1 MKFGSVIATESE
13 LRVFCDRFRDANC
26 GYSTF
31 HGMETFRHI
40 IHGHEVWTIQ
50 RGAGEI
56 RAAAATQELIKA
68 FRVGAILNFGV
79 CGGLAEDIPLAEPLI
94 VSNVIHY
101 DYDVSAVDGCVPA
114 RYEQYPTIYIPANLR
129 FVYTAADANPGIH
142 RVTCA
147 SGDKFLARAEDKR
160 NLRARFETAQIC
172 DMEAA
177 GILLTANMWNVPAL
191 LIKAVSDGVTGGV
204 EESHKTFSR
213 AANSCL
219 DALDNFLSKV
229 KGDDLFES
237 NWNCPQD

>member
-1 MKFGSVIATESE
+1 MRFGLVIATESE
-13 LRVFCDRFRDANC
+13 LRVFHDRFREAI
-26 GYSTF
+26 GSYATYQ
-31 HGMETFRHI
+31 GRETFRYV

-56 RAAAATQELIKA
+56 RAAAATQELIEA
-68 FRVGAILNFGV
+68 FHVDALLNFGV

-101 DYDVSAVDGCVPA
+101 DYDVSGVDGCEPA
-114 RYEQYPTIYIPANLR
+114 KYEQYPSIYIPANLR
-129 FVYTAADANPGIH
+129 IVYAAADTNPGIR

-177 GILLTANMWNVPAL
+177 GILLTANARNVPAL
-191 LIKAVSDGVTGGV
+191 LIKAVSDGVTGGA
-204 EESHKTFSR
+204 EEYHKTLSR

-219 DALDNFLSKV
+219 DALERFLV
-229 KGDDLFES
+229 RF
-237 NWNCPQD
+237 